1 MGRRDMDAVDLVGA
15 EKLRRIDQVMEIT
28 GIALVQIGLTA
39 LLMGYIGVA
48 NEGLVFLQLPY
59 LVSGGLLG
67 LGLLFAAGTIY
78 LASWISRSSAA
89 ARRQNAEL
97 IDEVRALSDRLALL
111 AMGGTG
117 ANGSSNGSGR
127 RFVATPGGTMFH
139 RPDCSVVSSRD
150 DLHEVSADA
159 PDMSACGMC
168 DPLAADVQAPS
179 SN

>member
-1 MGRRDMDAVDLVGA
+1 MGRRDIDAVDLVGA
-15 EKLRRIDQVMEIT
+15 EKLRRIDQVMEII
-28 GIALVQIGLTA
+28 GIALVPIGLTA

-111 AMGGTG
+111 AMGGSGTSG
-117 ANGSSNGSGR
+117 GSNGVAGH
-127 RFVATPGGTMFH
+127 FVATPGGSMFH
-139 RPDCSVVSSRD
+139 RPDCSVVNSRD
-150 DLHEVSADA
+150 DLRDVGADA
-159 PDMSACGMC
+159 PDMTACGMC
-168 DPLAADVQAPS
+168 DPLASDVSAPS
-179 SN
+179 AN